1 LIKKTKKGRG
11 VKAVMAIGNPYQV
24 YKNQSVMLASREE
37 LTLMLYNGCVKFIR
51 QADMAIENKNISKA
65 NEYIIR
71 AQDIIAELMSTLD
84 MSFEV
89 SKGLA
94 GIYDY
99 MTRRLIDAN
108 IHKDSSI
115 LEEVLELAI
124 QLRNTWNEAMQ
135 IASHKPAAVR
145 G

>member
-1 LIKKTKKGRG
+1 
-11 VKAVMAIGNPYQV
+11 MAIRNPYQV
-24 YKNQSVMLASREE
+24 YKNQSIMLASKEE

-51 QADMAIENKNISKA
+51 QADMAIANKNISKA

-84 MSFEV
+84 MSYEL
-89 SKGLA
+89 SKGRA

-99 MTRRLIDAN
+99 MSRRLIDAN

-115 LEEVLELAI
+115 LNEVLELAI
-124 QLRNTWNEAMQ
+124 QLRDTWSEAMQ
-135 IASHKPAAVR
+135 VASHKPAAVR

>member
-1 LIKKTKKGRG
+1 
-11 VKAVMAIGNPYQV
+11 MAIGNPYQV